1 MHFSKKFKNAL
12 RETNSH
18 LIVGLDTDI
27 SKIPQFLKSETNPIS
42 AFNDLVINATKDHV
56 TGYKL
61 NIAFYERETERGFAA
76 IRGAIKAIPQN
87 LITIADA
94 KRGDIENTTE
104 LYAKAFFDELNFDSI
119 TVHPYMGQDSA
130 RPFLRRKNKFV
141 WILALTSN
149 YGAND
154 FQFLKVNNKPLW
166 EHVVEKA
173 LSWNDHKTGFVFGAS
188 HTRELEKMTRNFPEV
203 PLLIPGI
210 GAQKGSLQKTINSL
224 NHNLFIIN
232 QSRSII
238 YSAPKVQN
246 ADEFTEILSNA
257 AKNAKDEIN
266 YLLDLKNKKS

>member
-1 MHFSKKFKNAL
+1 MHFSRKFKNAL
-12 RETNSH
+12 RVTNSH

-27 SKIPQFLKSETNPIS
+27 NRIPEFLKTEVNPIA
-42 AFNDLVINATKDHV
+42 AFNDLVIKATKDYAC
-56 TGYKL
+56 GYKL
-61 NIAFYERETERGFAA
+61 NIAFYERDTERGFAA
-76 IRGAIKAIPQN
+76 IKAAIAAIPEN

-104 LYAKAFFDELNFDSI
+104 LYAQAFLDELKFDSI
-119 TVHPYMGQDSA
+119 TVQPYMGQDSA

-154 FQFLKVNNKPLW
+154 FQFLKVNNKTLW
-166 EHVVEKA
+166 EVVVEKA

-188 HTRELEKMTRNFPEV
+188 HTREIAKMTKNFPEV

-210 GAQKGSLQKTINSL
+210 GAQKGSLEKTINSL
-224 NHNLFIIN
+224 NHSLFVIN

-238 YSAPKVQN
+238 YSAPKAQN
-246 ADEFTEILSNA
+246 AEEFISIVSEA
-257 AKNAKDEIN
+257 AKNARDEIN
-266 YLLDLKNKKS
+266 GFLMLKK